1 MKTTNHVSKARFAA
15 LLSALVV
22 AAFSERAR
30 AAHVCAD
37 ALVQEA
43 ATTER
48 AAQRLLVLESGQV
61 LRARARQRSDGVWE
75 YARGG
80 DWVALEGVGVTSVR
94 LESDVLA
101 EFASKRREQS
111 AAPVPVHERL
121 ELAHWCENTGL
132 LVEALEELDR
142 AFEDHPGDGRVE
154 RHTLRLGESAKFAF
168 GLPDAARY
176 TSGTEREQGD
186 ALRTALATIA
196 RLGPSGRLL
205 AAEQLVAA
213 AGVERVRTEVNA
225 DLRRSGPLGRRLA
238 CELSGRLA
246 PGEESKVLFV
256 RALLDTDPAVRIA
269 GASALGRANEPGFI
283 APFERA
289 LASSNQQVQLNA
301 AQALGVL
308 GQAAALPVIARALLA
323 APASGGNPSGARGY
337 VFIGRQFA
345 YVQDFDVEVATAATI
360 ADPQIGVLVEGSVL
374 DARVLSTVIERTV
387 VRRHLALSA
396 GRLLGESIGDSP
408 KDWEAWAKA
417 TLAETPAEPPT
428 TGN

>member
-30 AAHVCAD
+30 AAHTLGD

-80 DWVALEGVGVTSVR
+80 EWVALEGVAVTSVR

-101 EFASKRREQS
+101 EFATKRREQS

-154 RHTLRLGESAKFAF
+154 RHTLRLGERAKFAF

-428 TGN
+428 TGG